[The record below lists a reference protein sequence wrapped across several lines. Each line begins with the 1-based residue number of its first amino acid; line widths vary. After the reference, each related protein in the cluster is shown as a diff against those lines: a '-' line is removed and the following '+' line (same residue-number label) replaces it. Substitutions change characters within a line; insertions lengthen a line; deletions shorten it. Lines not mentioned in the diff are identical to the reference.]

1 MFNQQAFEL
10 LQHTLCDA
18 RNLFLNY
25 FPNWDE
31 DISAVDMGLRG
42 QFLDSRSHYDVLRG
56 ILRELAPAVVLI
68 LRDHLMM
75 NYVLFC
81 GDGER
86 DFFSVGPFR
95 SLPLEEKDIIDLR
108 RKNRLSTDGGETL
121 RSMLLRVPSNIMR
134 VEGISVARNLLL
146 SFYQIAQ
153 PEVIERGMDTPSTP
167 ITLPQDN
174 FHHRAKQMEEVYAH
188 ENRLAASIAQGNYGN
203 AMKEAQFFLYSV
215 GDNDAK
221 TSQVS
226 HRSYLYAANTVLRLS
241 AGSIGIHPVF
251 LDSISRRF
259 AQKLS
264 LCATHSQLDNTY
276 FEMIEE
282 YCHLCAEYPGKQ
294 YGQEIQ
300 RVMNY
305 VRFNLS
311 DNLTPGSIAQAVN
324 FSPSYVSRRFKEEV
338 GVSLMAYISEQRIQM
353 AKRLLSTTE
362 MSVREV
368 ASYVGI
374 PDWNY
379 FTKLFKKSV
388 GCTPSEYHKGV

>member
-42 QFLDSRSHYDVLRG
+42 QLLDSGSHYDVLRG
-56 ILRELAPAVVLI
+56 ILRELAPATVLI
-68 LRDHLMM
+68 LRDHLMV
-75 NYVLFC
+75 NYVLFR
-81 GDGER
+81 GDATR

-95 SLPLEEKDIIDLR
+95 SLPLEEDDIITLR
-108 RKNRLSTDGGETL
+108 RKNHLSTDAGETL

-134 VEGISVARNLLL
+134 IEGLSVARNLLL

-153 PEVIERGMDTPSTP
+153 PEVIEQRLDVPSTP
-167 ITLPQDN
+167 ITIPQGD
-174 FHHRAKQMEEVYAH
+174 FDRRAKQMEEVYAH
-188 ENRLAASIAQGNYGN
+188 EKRLVASFVHGNYGN
-203 AMKEAQFFLYSV
+203 AMKEAQFFLHSIV
-215 GDNDAK
+215 DNDAQ
-221 TSQVS
+221 TSQAS
-226 HRSYLYAANTVLRLS
+226 HRSYLYAANTAFRLS
-241 AGSIGIHPVF
+241 AGELGIHPVF
-251 LDSISRRF
+251 LDGISRHF

-264 LCATHSQLDNTY
+264 LCATHSQLNNLY

-282 YCHLCAEYPGKQ
+282 YCRLCAEYPSKQ
-294 YGQEIQ
+294 YGREIQ

-338 GVSLMAYISEQRIQM
+338 GVSLMTYISEQRIQT

-379 FTKLFKKSV
+379 FTKLFKKSA